1 MGKWLCLYSFQAFAL
16 FFGPWANS
24 SICVFHV
31 HYLYRG
37 VNNPYL
43 YTNPYP
49 SSSLVG
55 GARIYGWTVSEYW
68 GHFQYWCQKG
78 VLIFFYIKVNM
89 IFSKIKCILKG
100 WKIIISYFIGRP
112 TSACLH
118 SLLCTLS
125 SQSWPIYSSTVLY
138 NYQTHSVYSLGL
150 LYSSL
155 EQCFLPPEIPFL
167 HSLGQTL
174 LHDCMQQNV
183 SKLIGGSMH

>member
-1 MGKWLCLYSFQAFAL
+1 MFTTC
-16 FFGPWANS
+16 
-24 SICVFHV
+24 
-31 HYLYRG
+31 
-37 VNNPYL
+37 
-43 YTNPYP
+43 T
-49 SSSLVG
+49 
-55 GARIYGWTVSEYW
+55 E
-68 GHFQYWCQKG
+68 
-78 VLIFFYIKVNM
+78 VLIILTSIQIHILPPAWLEEQGFMDELSQNTGVTFNIGVKREFWCFFYIKVNM